1 MFGFWRNLA
10 KELDRIIIVYYG
22 VAGHGKGLV
31 DPAGGFGVKDPIRKA
46 IIIEDWFFN
55 SANDIVT
62 YLDKNI
68 IKISREV

>member
-1 MFGFWRNLA
+1 MVLQGMV
-10 KELDRIIIVYYG
+10 K
-22 VAGHGKGLV
+22 V
-31 DPAGGFGVKDPIRKA
+31 DPANRFGVKDPIRKA

-68 IKISREV
+68 IKVSREV